1 MLRLIAQYTCSPTVS
16 PLLAELNP
24 ISGIRIPLCRAFAST
39 GWVTY
44 GSHSSGMFLTWKTL
58 PRARA
63 FSPSTLN
70 SEADSS
76 QSGFSNWHDVTV
88 PP

>member
-1 MLRLIAQYTCSPTVS
+1 
-16 PLLAELNP
+16 
-24 ISGIRIPLCRAFAST
+24 
-39 GWVTY
+39 
-44 GSHSSGMFLTWKTL
+44 MFLTWKTL